1 MTGADDAA
9 RLGQIFFQSFSRLQL
24 SVFEVEGRDQA
35 WPQLLHTANS
45 SQVEVW
51 LSDFSPRSH
60 HSRFLLELLAV
71 GGASPPSRVEIHDSI
86 DDEFTPSIF
95 RVSRRVARE
104 HQHLRLSRTVGPR
117 KWAEPWLSTRL

>member
-1 MTGADDAA
+1 M
-9 RLGQIFFQSFSRLQL
+9 
-24 SVFEVEGRDQA
+24 FEKEGHGQA

-51 LSDFSPRSH
+51 LVGFSPRSN

-71 GGASPPSRVEIHDSI
+71 GGAHPPSRVEIHDSI

-95 RVSRRVARE
+95 RVSKTRRTHKLPVCVAV
-104 HQHLRLSRTVGPR
+104 QAKSMSVS
-117 KWAEPWLSTRL
+117 WFCSSQAAID